1 MTAGSLGDLLAP
13 AELADFYAALQSHPP
28 RCIRLRPGVSAAQL
42 PMATRAVPWHPWGRL
57 IEEPQRRPSTFLAY
71 AAGDY
76 YIQDAGSLL
85 ALALLQPQP
94 AETICDLCAAPGGK
108 ASAILEAIDARGFL
122 IANEP
127 IQSRVEILRHLL
139 ARTGSLSYAVLPHD
153 PAVLAARF
161 PGCFDAVLVDAP
173 CSGQT
178 LLAHGKRGENAFD
191 PKQIEHAAA
200 RQQRILRQAIG
211 LLKPGGRLVYA
222 TCTFA
227 YEENEAQIEG
237 LLRDYPNAWE
247 ALSPA
252 ELAPWASPWG
262 AGCYRLWPHRHP
274 TAGAFAAGLR
284 LVDELPGPLPAPSSS
299 PPQRRRGGRS
309 QAGWALAPASNPLQE
324 LGDWQVGLFACD
336 RSDPRNIPCHGVSA
350 SLPAV
355 FLSQLSPAEWP
366 CLGVAKRGYVRP
378 EHALALLKP
387 SLFTPR
393 VNLQLDDEQARHYLR
408 GEPLLRP
415 YPTDDAGSGWTVL
428 SWQNRPL
435 GWGKCAQN
443 RINNHLP
450 RLAFLD
456 LHPADREDPD
466 GLNFSQ

>member
-1 MTAGSLGDLLAP
+1 MTVGSLAGLLAP
-13 AELADFYAALQSHPP
+13 AELADFYAAQQSHPP
-28 RCIRLRPGVSAAQL
+28 RCVRLRPGLSAAQL
-42 PMATRAVPWHPWGRL
+42 PMATRAVPWHRLGRL

-85 ALALLQPQP
+85 ALALLQPQ
-94 AETICDLCAAPGGK
+94 ATETICDVCAAPGGK
-108 ASAILEAIDARGFL
+108 ASAILEAIDAGGFL
-122 IANEP
+122 VANEP

-139 ARTGSLSYAVLPHD
+139 SRTGSLSYAVLPHD

-161 PGCFDAVLVDAP
+161 PRSFDAVLVDAP

-178 LLAHGKRGENAFD
+178 LVPNGKRGENAFD

-227 YEENEAQIEG
+227 FEENEAQIEG

-247 ALSPA
+247 PLSPA

-284 LVDELPGPLPAPSSS
+284 LVDELPAPHTASSLPP
-299 PPQRRRGGRS
+299 RREGRGR
-309 QAGWALAPASNPLQE
+309 AGWAFAPAPNPLQE
-324 LGDWQVGLFACD
+324 LGEWRAGLFACD
-336 RSDPRNIPCHGVSA
+336 RADPRNIPCHGVSA
-350 SLPAV
+350 SLPAL
-355 FLSQLSPAEWP
+355 FLQQLSPAEWP
-366 CLGVAKRGYVRP
+366 RVGLAKRGYVRP
-378 EHALALLKP
+378 EHALALLNP
-387 SLFTPR
+387 SLFIPR
-393 VNLQLDDEQARHYLR
+393 ENLQLDDVQAMRYLR
-408 GEPLLRP
+408 GEPIPRP
-415 YPTDDAGSGWTVL
+415 HPSDDSGAGWTVL
-428 SWQNRPL
+428 SWRERPL

-450 RLAFLD
+450 RPAFLD
-456 LHPADREDPD
+456 LHPADNQAPD